1 MEALTCD
8 EDDYYTSLLLMEDSQ
23 IFEKKNTFFSDNDG
37 DEDFAQKLQL
47 QETLISSFTT
57 SSQKPQRNTSS
68 IEVGES
74 SSSSKKRRRLKE
86 EKESSSPSKKRR
98 RSKEEGESPRRSS
111 STSSRFV
118 CEICTEKKKKYKIFP
133 FLNHNCS
140 HKFCTE
146 CISKYLTTKLKRG
159 KSPSIACPGPDCEG
173 ILGIEECVGGVVP
186 KEVVTL
192 WDEVICES
200 VIIPS
205 SQRFYCPYKNCSA
218 LMMNDSD
225 TRNTMREAEC
235 PSCRRLFCVKC
246 NVPWH
251 SGFECGDFSRMRESE
266 SEREDLKLHALA
278 KKKKWRRCRRCKF
291 FVERNKGCLHMTCR
305 LVNFVLYY
313 IQNCYTVHFYY
324 CDNLGL

>member
-8 EDDYYTSLLLMEDSQ
+8 EDDYYTSLLLIEH
-23 IFEKKNTFFSDNDG
+23 FENKHPFFPDNDD
-37 DEDFAQKLQL
+37 DEDFAHKLQL

-57 SSQKPQRNTSS
+57 SSQKPQRNTTS

-98 RSKEEGESPRRSS
+98 RSKEEGESPRRRSS
-111 STSSRFV
+111 SSSSWFV
-118 CEICTEKKKKYKIFP
+118 CEICTEKKKNYKIFP

-146 CISKYLTTKLKRG
+146 CISKYLTSKLKRG
-159 KSPSIACPGPDCEG
+159 KSPTIACPGPDCEG
-173 ILGIEECVGGVVP
+173 IMGIEECVGGVVP

-192 WDEVICES
+192 WDQVICES

-251 SGFECGDFSRMRESE
+251 SGFECGEFSRMRESE
-266 SEREDLKLHALA
+266 SERDDLKLHALA

-291 FVERNKGCLHMTCR
+291 FVERNTGCLHMTCR
-305 LVNFVLYY
+305 CGFEF
-313 IQNCYTVHFYY
+313 CYKCGADWIDTHF
-324 CDNLGL
+324 CLR